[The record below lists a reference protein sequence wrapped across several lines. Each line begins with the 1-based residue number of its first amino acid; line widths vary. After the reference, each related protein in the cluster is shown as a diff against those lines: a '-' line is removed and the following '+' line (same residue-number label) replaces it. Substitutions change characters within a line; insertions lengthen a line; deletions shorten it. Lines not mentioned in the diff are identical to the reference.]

1 MRRRRHEGT
10 VHPVY
15 SQGRLTGWRGLASY
29 QEPDTGQRR
38 RRSVTRPTRA
48 EAERALHALIRSLPK
63 QSSRTPRTA
72 VTATLSPAPA
82 DDTLHALFVRWIT
95 FKRRDVRP
103 ATSREYVRVLNGL
116 LPEVGIRRLAEL
128 TVLDVDRVVQH
139 LTASH
144 GARAAGRA
152 LRILRMVLRQAVR
165 WQLVSMNVA
174 EHIRAPRTEKT
185 EMLVWTPAE
194 VRRFLDAAAAHRL
207 FPLFVLA
214 VSTGLRKGELLG
226 LHWGDVNLDAR
237 ELTVQHNLVVNDA
250 GQYVVGQPKTD
261 AGRRRIALADDTV
274 AALRAHWR
282 AEHRGA
288 RAPLPSGFVFTAAS
302 GHHVQPRQ
310 LDKVY
315 RALTTAAGLPR
326 IRFHDLRHTAASLL
340 IRQGIPAKVVADR
353 LGHADP
359 TFTLKVYT
367 HVYDDQRV
375 QAALPL
381 DRLLGGQG
389 PGSASPSPLDLE
401 RGLDALTRLHAA
413 LGAFLEEA
421 PEWAREI
428 VRQQGGR

>member
-10 VHPVY
+10 AHPVY
-15 SQGRLTGWRGLASY
+15 YEGRVTGWRGLASY
-29 QEPDTGQRR
+29 QYPDTGRRR

-48 EAERALHALIRSLPK
+48 EAERALRALIRGLPK
-63 QSSRTPRTA
+63 HSSRTPRTA
-72 VTATLSPAPA
+72 LPSTLPPAPP

-95 FKRRDVRP
+95 YKRRDVRP
-103 ATSREYVRVLNGL
+103 ATYRQYVRVLRGL
-116 LPEVGIRRLAEL
+116 LPELGTRRPADL
-128 TVLDVDRVVQH
+128 TVLDLELAVQH
-139 LTASH
+139 LTASQ

-165 WQLVSMNVA
+165 WQLLTVNVA
-174 EHIRAPRTEKT
+174 EPVRAPRTEKS
-185 EMLVWTPAE
+185 EMQVWTPAE
-194 VRRFLDAAAAHRL
+194 VRRFLDAAASHRL
-207 FPLFVLA
+207 FPLFALA

-226 LHWGDVNLDAR
+226 LHWEDVNLDAR
-237 ELTVQHNLVVNDA
+237 ELTVRHTLVVNEA

-261 AGRRRIALADDTV
+261 AGRRRIALAEDTV

-282 AEHRGA
+282 AEHRGT
-288 RAPLPSGFVFTAAS
+288 RAPRPSGFVFTAAS

-315 RALTTAAGLPR
+315 RALTEAAGLPR

-375 QAALPL
+375 QAVLPL

-389 PGSASPSPLDLE
+389 PGRASPSPLDLE

-413 LGAFLEEA
+413 LGAFLQEA

-428 VRQQGGR
+428 VRQRGGP